1 MISGTRFTIEDSAM
15 VEAAARQIRHGIASP
30 SEIAELKAQCE
41 DGKAICVA
49 CEDGVVVFDVRYEAA
64 ELEMFV
70 WLAVAFRHGAF
81 QRQES
86 AMLNIARDLGAK
98 TLAFQTRRAGWGRR
112 LGPQWKRRGSLEFV
126 RYVDERR

>member
-1 MISGTRFTIEDSAM
+1 MISGTAFTIEDAAM
-15 VEAAARQIRHGIASP
+15 VEAACRHIRAGIASP
-30 SEIAELKAQCE
+30 SEIVELKAQCE
-41 DGKAICVA
+41 HGTAICVA
-49 CEDGVVVFDVRYEAA
+49 CEDGTVVFDVRYVEA

-98 TLAFQTRRAGWGRR
+98 TLAFQTRRKGWGRR
-112 LGPQWKRRGSLEFV
+112 LGTQWRRRGSLEFV
-126 RYVDERR
+126 RYVDERQ

>member
-1 MISGTRFTIEDSAM
+1 MISGTSFTIGDAAM
-15 VEAAARQIRHGIASP
+15 VEAACHQIRAGIASP

-41 DGKAICVA
+41 HGTALCVA
-49 CEDGVVVFDVRYEAA
+49 CEDGIVVFDVRYTEDD
-64 ELEMFV
+64 LEMFV

-98 TLAFQTRRAGWGRR
+98 TLAFQTRRKGWGRR
-112 LGPQWKRRGSLEFV
+112 LGPQWRRRGSLEFV
-126 RYVDERR
+126 RYVDERQ

>member
-1 MISGTRFTIEDSAM
+1 MISGTTFTIEDSAM
-15 VEAAARQIRHGIASP
+15 VEAACRQIRHPIASP
-30 SEIAELKAQCE
+30 SEIVELRAQCE
-41 DGKAICVA
+41 CGEAICVA
-49 CEDGVVVFDVRYEAA
+49 CEDGTVVFDVRYVGA

-98 TLAFQTRRAGWGRR
+98 TLAFQTRRKGWGRR
-112 LGPQWKRRGSLEFV
+112 LGPQWQRRGSLEFV
-126 RYVDERR
+126 RCV

>member
-1 MISGTRFTIEDSAM
+1 MISGTSFTIEDATM
-15 VEAAARQIRHGIASP
+15 VEAACRRIRASVASP
-30 SEIAELKAQCE
+30 SEIVELRAQCE
-41 DGKAICVA
+41 QGSAVCVA
-49 CEDGVVVFDVRYEAA
+49 CEDGTVVFDVRYVAA

-86 AMLNIARDLGAK
+86 AMLSIARDLGAK
-98 TLAFQTRRAGWGRR
+98 TLAFQTRRRGWGRR
-112 LGPQWKRRGSLEFV
+112 LGPQWRRRGSLEFV

>member
-1 MISGTRFTIEDSAM
+1 MISGTAFTIEDSAM
-15 VEAAARQIRHGIASP
+15 VEAACRQIRAGITSP
-30 SEIAELKAQCE
+30 SEIAELRAQCE
-41 DGKAICVA
+41 QGLAICVA
-49 CEDGVVVFDVRYEAA
+49 CEDGTVVFDVRHVGA

-86 AMLNIARDLGAK
+86 AMLSIARDLGAK
-98 TLAFQTRRAGWGRR
+98 TLAFQTRRKGWGRR
-112 LGPQWKRRGSLEFV
+112 LGPQWRRRGSLEFV

>member
-1 MISGTRFTIEDSAM
+1 MISGTSFTIEAAAM
-15 VEAAARQIRHGIASP
+15 VEAAVRQIRPGVTSP

-41 DGKAICVA
+41 QSSAICVA
-49 CEDGVVVFDVRYEAA
+49 CEDGTVVFDVRYVEG

-86 AMLNIARDLGAK
+86 AMLSIARDLGAK
-98 TLAFQTRRAGWGRR
+98 TLAFQARRKGWGRR
-112 LGPQWKRRGSLEFV
+112 LGPQWRRRGSLEFV

>member
-1 MISGTRFTIEDSAM
+1 MISGTTFTIEDCVM
-15 VEAAARQIRHGIASP
+15 VEAACHRIRSGIASP
-30 SEIAELKAQCE
+30 SEIEELKAQCAN
-41 DGKAICVA
+41 GTAICVA
-49 CEDGVVVFDVRYEAA
+49 CEDGMVVFDVRYVDD

-98 TLAFQTRRAGWGRR
+98 TLAFQTRRRGWGRR
-112 LGPQWKRRGSLEFV
+112 LGPQWRRRGSLEFV